1 MYFRVLRHRHESSP
15 GMMDVGG
22 PFFDFGAV
30 RTESHDVNR
39 GRGDGVVPRP
49 PRRRRREH
57 PSVRA
62 SRERVA
68 ASTRRRRREHARVHA
83 LRERVEAT
91 PRRRD
96 AIDAAVRAFVQRRRT
111 SPNL

>member
-30 RTESHDVNR
+30 RTESHDANR
-39 GRGDGVVPRP
+39 CCEDGVVPRP
-49 PRRRRREH
+49 PRRRRH
-57 PSVRA
+57 DHASVRA
-62 SRERVA
+62 SRA
-68 ASTRRRRREHARVHA
+68 
-83 LRERVEAT
+83 RVEAT

-96 AIDAAVRAFVQRRRT
+96 AIDATVRVIQRRRT
-111 SPNL
+111 SPNP

>member
-49 PRRRRREH
+49 PRRRRH
-57 PSVRA
+57 DHASVRA
-62 SRERVA
+62 S
-68 ASTRRRRREHARVHA
+68 
-83 LRERVEAT
+83 RERVEAT